1 MRRGFTLV
9 ELLVVIA
16 IIGILVAL
24 LLPAVQ
30 MARESARRTE
40 CNNHIRQVMLG
51 CHTYHDQ
58 YKRLPPGGTGPTTS
72 GVAWDRPQNL
82 SFHTRILEFIEQ
94 GPLFAKHDF
103 VTTPPVSYN
112 AGTYVANFND
122 FRVPIFFCP
131 SGEIEDATVVSGI
144 DGKTIHYY
152 GVMGPEGLWPG
163 AANNTQRPYSWNSTS
178 QGGFARQGTLGVN
191 SRTRLSDLRDGT
203 SNTLVIG
210 EISWADANCY
220 RPWTR
225 GWDGSAMNSSKN
237 VQHPINQIRYNG
249 SNNFNDTSF
258 GSAHPGGCNFAKGDG
273 SISFIIQTID
283 MTTYRALASRNG
295 KEAVELPN

>member
-51 CHTYHDQ
+51 LHTYHDTH
-58 YKRLPPGGTGPTTS
+58 KRLPPGGTGPANAS
-72 GVAWDRPQNL
+72 NQDL

-94 GPLFAKHDF
+94 APLYQKHNF
-103 VTTPPVSYN
+103 TNGIHHHT
-112 AGTYVANFND
+112 AGQTYVLNFNR
-122 FRVPIFFCP
+122 FRVPIFYCP
-131 SGEIEDATVVSGI
+131 SGEHEDAISNTA
-144 DGKTIHYY
+144 GKTMHYQ

-163 AANNTQRPYSWNSTS
+163 HPTNSQRPYSATSTG
-178 QGGFARQGTLGVN
+178 QGGFARQGTLGPN
-191 SRTRLSDLRDGT
+191 TKTRLADLRDGT
-203 SNTLVIG
+203 SNTLVVG
-210 EISWADANCY
+210 ELSWADSNSY
-220 RPWTR
+220 RVWTR
-225 GWDGSAMNSSKN
+225 GWDGSAIGSCKN
-237 VQHPINQIRYNG
+237 VQNPINQIAYNN
-249 SNNFNDTSF
+249 SNNYNDTSF
-258 GSAHPGGCNFAKGDG
+258 GSSHPGGCNFAKGDG
-273 SISFIIQTID
+273 SISFITQTID

-295 KEAVELPN
+295 KEAVELPQ